1 MAASRDQRVVL
12 RTDETRRSRSGTQPR
27 ESIWRGVPPR
37 LVRDLAAERLRVL
50 AHPVRLQIV
59 ERLRGGPVSVGG
71 LAEEMGLSADAV
83 SKHLGALARS
93 RLVTRTQDG
102 NVARYA
108 LADEAVVRVAAVIY
122 RDVVRDL
129 RGLAELASDDREA
142 DSNAAS

>member
-1 MAASRDQRVVL
+1 M
-12 RTDETRRSRSGTQPR
+12 
-27 ESIWRGVPPR
+27 
-37 LVRDLAAERLRVL
+37 L